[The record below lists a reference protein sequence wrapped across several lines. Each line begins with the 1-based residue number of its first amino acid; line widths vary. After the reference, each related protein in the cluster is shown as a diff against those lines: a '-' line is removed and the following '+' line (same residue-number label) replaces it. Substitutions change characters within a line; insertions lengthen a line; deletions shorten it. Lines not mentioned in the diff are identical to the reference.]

1 VATDDGCAIAGPI
14 ERVDHG
20 VRMEQVFTAPT
31 VEEANRKADQWL
43 AQQKDIHL
51 LAAHKRRHDGDQFL
65 QLRVPNG
72 R

>member
-1 VATDDGCAIAGPI
+1 
-14 ERVDHG
+14 
-20 VRMEQVFTAPT
+20 MEQVFTAPT